1 MRTADEKVESLHARM
16 QTRRRRRERRITS
29 ALAAACV
36 GLTLCLGALVFG
48 GAVHAGGTASM
59 YSGATILFSGTGA
72 YVLTAV
78 LAFFAGVLITAICF
92 RLRKRAVGP
101 GTGREETGP
110 DSGAEKND
118 GGLTPR

>member
-1 MRTADEKVESLHARM
+1 MTADEKVVSLHKRM

-48 GAVHAGGTASM
+48 GAAHTGGTAGL
-59 YSGATILFSGTGA
+59 YSGATILFSGSGA

-78 LAFFAGVLITAICF
+78 PAFFAGVVITAICF
-92 RLRKRAVGP
+92 RLRKRGAGP
-101 GTGREETGP
+101 GTGREEKDP
-110 DSGAEKND
+110 DGTEKHD
-118 GGLTPR
+118 GDGEPQ